1 MNNELIIKNYLR
13 MVMETCDCI
22 DYSEIITI
30 YEVLVRTN
38 DAGGKI
44 YICGNGGSASTASHF
59 QTDLN
64 KAFSIVRNTMP
75 AVCLADNVSTVT
87 ATANDESYE
96 DVFRY
101 QLQYLLHE
109 NDVLITISGSGNSDN
124 VIMAAEYAKEKGNAV
139 IAIVGYDG
147 GKLKALS
154 DYVFH
159 AAVNHMQVSEDI
171 HLMFCHL
178 ISVMIRENVEKAND

>member
-22 DYSEIITI
+22 DYNEIITI

-124 VIMAAEYAKEKGNAV
+124 VIRAAEYAKEKGNAV

-147 GKLKALS
+147 GKLRALS

-178 ISVMIRENVEKAND
+178 VSVMIRESVEDTND